1 MENLVVDGHWSIC
14 GGIEQR
20 IYGDNEELA
29 QDQKLY
35 LIIASSDYIYGTN
48 YQFCH
53 GYLGKEFVGLS
64 EKKSYKPW
72 EGLEEET
79 INWIIQ

>member
-14 GGIEQR
+14 GGIEQKYME
-20 IYGDNEELA
+20 IMKKLA

-64 EKKSYKPW
+64 RKKIMQAGKV
-72 EGLEEET
+72 EEET